1 MAEKPRT
8 GTAIRVDVQ
17 RGEGAWSSVQR
28 SQGPAQQPP
37 AAPKKP
43 LHALA
48 LERTLSLRRLLC
60 VSQHPQA
67 GETHPPV
74 PFAF

>member
-8 GTAIRVDVQ
+8 GTAVRMDVQ

-28 SQGPAQQPP
+28 SHGPAQQPP
-37 AAPKKP
+37 ATPKRP

-48 LERTLSLRRLLC
+48 MERTLSLC
-60 VSQHPQA
+60 
-67 GETHPPV
+67 
-74 PFAF
+74 

>member
-8 GTAIRVDVQ
+8 GAAIQMDVRRV
-17 RGEGAWSSVQR
+17 EGAWSSVQR

-37 AAPKKP
+37 AAPRKP

-60 VSQHPQA
+60 VSQYPQA
-67 GETHPPV
+67 GETHPPA

>member
-1 MAEKPRT
+1 MVEKPRT
-8 GTAIRVDVQ
+8 GTAIRMDVQ

-37 AAPKKP
+37 TAPKRP
-43 LHALA
+43 LHELA
-48 LERTLSLRRLLC
+48 MERTLSLHQLLC

-67 GETHPPV
+67 GETHPAF